1 MTAILMLTIQP
12 SRYANWSSGGR
23 LRANQLKN
31 DMTTLLQR
39 PEPAAVAPTPPPPKI
54 ESGWVGQLITVAI
67 VFGPM
72 VGLALAMFRLWG
84 HGLGVRDAALAV
96 VFYFGVGHGVAM
108 GFHRLFAHRSFV
120 ANRPLKVLLAIAGS
134 MALEGGL
141 IPWVEN
147 HRLHHTYSDRRGD
160 PHSPL
165 EFGSS
170 RGARIRGLWHAHMG
184 WLFAAQP
191 VDQGR
196 QALDL
201 RRDRDLAVISR
212 LFPVW
217 CLLSLALPF
226 GFGWAL
232 GGTLAAGATALL
244 WAGAVRIFVLHHV
257 TWSINSLCHMFGK
270 RPFETQDHSTN
281 LALLSVMSF
290 GESWHNAHHAFPRS
304 ARHGLLPR
312 QLDSSATLIRACER
326 AGWVHE
332 VHWTK
337 RPARHR

>member
-1 MTAILMLTIQP
+1 MANHLQTAMTFLAL
-12 SRYANWSSGGR
+12 
-23 LRANQLKN
+23 
-31 DMTTLLQR
+31 R
-39 PEPAAVAPTPPPPKI
+39 PEPLPPPLPSALEQTLPPSPA
-54 ESGWVGQLITVAI
+54 ESSWVGQLITVAI

-72 VGLALAMFRLWG
+72 VGLALAMVQLWG
-84 HGLGVRDAALAV
+84 HGLGVADAVLAV
-96 VFYFGVGHGVAM
+96 FFYFFVGHGVAM

-120 ANRPLKVLLAIAGS
+120 AKRPLKILLAVAGS
-134 MALEGGL
+134 MGFEGGV

-147 HRLHHTYSDRRGD
+147 HRLHHTFSDRDGD

-165 EFGSS
+165 EFGTS
-170 RGARIRGLWHAHMG
+170 RGARLRGLWHAHMG

-191 VDQGR
+191 VASGR
-196 QALDL
+196 QARDL
-201 RRDRDLAVISR
+201 RNDRDLAIISR

-217 CLLSLALPF
+217 CLLSLVLPF
-226 GFGWAL
+226 AAGWAL
-232 GGTLAAGATALL
+232 GGTLAAGFTALL

-290 GESWHNAHHAFPRS
+290 GESWHNAHHAFPRG
-304 ARHGLLPR
+304 ARHGVQPR
-312 QLDSSATLIRACER
+312 QWDSSATIIRACER
-326 AGWVHE
+326 AGLVHD

-337 RPARHR
+337 LPASRS

>member
-1 MTAILMLTIQP
+1 
-12 SRYANWSSGGR
+12 
-23 LRANQLKN
+23 
-31 DMTTLLQR
+31 MTTLLER
-39 PEPAAVAPTPPPPKI
+39 PEPPTHPPLETAESSWLGQAV
-54 ESGWVGQLITVAI
+54 TVAI
-67 VFGPM
+67 VFGPV
-72 VGLALAMFRLWG
+72 VGLVLAMVHLWG
-84 HGLGVRDAALAV
+84 HGLGMTDAILAATL
-96 VFYFGVGHGVAM
+96 YFVVGHGVAM

-120 ANRPLKVLLAIAGS
+120 ASRPLKIALAIAGS
-134 MALEGGL
+134 MAFEGGV

-147 HRLHHTYSDRRGD
+147 HRLHHTFSDRDGD

-165 EFGSS
+165 EFGSTP
-170 RGARIRGLWHAHMG
+170 GARIRGLWHAHMG

-191 VDQGR
+191 VAQVR
-196 QALDL
+196 QAHDL

-226 GFGWAL
+226 GLGWAL
-232 GGTLAAGATALL
+232 GGTLAAATTALL
-244 WAGAVRIFVLHHV
+244 WAGAVRIVVLHHV

-304 ARHGLLPR
+304 ARHGVLPR
-312 QLDSSATLIRACER
+312 QWDSSATLIRACER
-326 AGWVHE
+326 AGWVHD

-337 RPARHR
+337 LPTRQR